1 MKFNQKEKR
10 GILSF
15 QSEYNL
21 KMFARSVQSV
31 SGNSAQIVRL
41 FSKCVCGRA
50 AAMQIFEAGLK
61 RADPYTAVY
70 NYLKDGKD
78 SIDGV
83 RVGYSFSVFS
93 DL

>member
-1 MKFNQKEKR
+1 MWIRNDFRKFYQKEKR

-15 QSEYNL
+15 HPEYNL
-21 KMFARSVQSV
+21 KMFVRSVQSV
-31 SGNSAQIVRL
+31 SVNSAQIVRL
-41 FSKCVCGRA
+41 FSKSVCGRA

-78 SIDGV
+78 SVDGV
-83 RVGYSFSVFS
+83 RVG
-93 DL
+93 